1 MPWLLPREI
10 APLHQ
15 KALDRYLGSLTERL
29 SDPNVDR
36 NALVREELARL
47 LYGRPYEEL
56 LEANPLAAM
65 GLDPEGITFEAE
77 YYAATDLEKF
87 RRVKPLL
94 WFWKVLDLTP
104 LGQSVH
110 SGVAI
115 RRALA
120 PFIFKRVGKNPKF
133 FQNVEFS
140 VGYNLELGDD
150 VVVHRYV
157 FLDDIGGIK
166 IGDRTSLSDYVNV
179 YSHTHH
185 VLASPDVTLKETIIG
200 SGVRITYH
208 ATVLAGVRIGDDAMV
223 GTGAV
228 VTKDIPPTPSPWA
241 SPRGP
246 CATRSATTAP
256 TAARGSPIPRTL
268 FPSFPTARGTPTTP
282 ISCPRAS
289 EQGRRALDGV
299 GLFG

>member
-228 VTKDIPPTPSPWA
+228 VPKHIPPHAIALGIPARPVRYKVRHDCPYCRKGEPHPSDLVPKL
-241 SPRGP
+241 PDRKGNP
-246 CATRSATTAP
+246 DYPDFLPPGFGTREA
-256 TAARGSPIPRTL
+256 GS
-268 FPSFPTARGTPTTP
+268 
-282 ISCPRAS
+282 
-289 EQGRRALDGV
+289 
-299 GLFG
+299 

>member
-208 ATVLAGVRIGDDAMV
+208 ATVLAGVRIGADAMV
-223 GTGAV
+223 ATGAV
-228 VTKDIPPTPSPWA
+228 GTKDIPPHAIALGIPARPVRYKVRHDCPYCRKGEPHPSDLVPKL
-241 SPRGP
+241 PDRKGNP
-246 CATRSATTAP
+246 DYPDFLPPGFGTREA
-256 TAARGSPIPRTL
+256 GS
-268 FPSFPTARGTPTTP
+268 
-282 ISCPRAS
+282 
-289 EQGRRALDGV
+289 
-299 GLFG
+299 

>member
-1 MPWLLPREI
+1 MPWLLPRGI
-10 APLHQ
+10 APRHQ
-15 KALDRYLGSLTERL
+15 ESLDRFLGRLTERL
-29 SDPNVDR
+29 SDPHLDR
-36 NALVREELARL
+36 NALVREELAQL
-47 LYGRPYEEL
+47 LYGKPYEEL
-56 LEANPLAAM
+56 LEVNPLAAM
-65 GLDPEGITFEAE
+65 ALDPEGITFEAE
-77 YYAATDLEKF
+77 YYAATDPEKF
-87 RRVKPLL
+87 ARVKPLL

-120 PFIFKRVGKNPKF
+120 PFIFKRVGRNPKF

-200 SGVRITYH
+200 SGVRIAYH
-208 ATVLAGVRIGDDAMV
+208 ATVLAGVRIGDDALV
-223 GTGAV
+223 GAGAV
-228 VTKDIPPTPSPWA
+228 VTRDIPPHAIALGIPAGPVRFKVRHDCPYCRRGEPHPSDLIPKL
-241 SPRGP
+241 PDRKGNP
-246 CATRSATTAP
+246 DYPDFLPPGFGTREA
-256 TAARGSPIPRTL
+256 
-268 FPSFPTARGTPTTP
+268 
-282 ISCPRAS
+282 
-289 EQGRRALDGV
+289 
-299 GLFG
+299 

>member
-208 ATVLAGVRIGDDAMV
+208 ATVLG
-223 GTGAV
+223 GAHRGRRHGGHGGRRHQGH
-228 VTKDIPPTPSPWA
+228 PPPRHRPGHPREARALQGPPRLPLLPQGGAPSL
-241 SPRGP
+241 GP
-246 CATRSATTAP
+246 CSQASRPQGEPRLPRFPAP
-256 TAARGSPIPRTL
+256 
-268 FPSFPTARGTPTTP
+268 
-282 ISCPRAS
+282 
-289 EQGRRALDGV
+289 
-299 GLFG
+299 GLRNKGGGLLTGWGFFG

>member
-15 KALDRYLGSLTERL
+15 KALDRYLGSLTEKL
-29 SDPNVDR
+29 SDPSMDR

-56 LEANPLAAM
+56 LEVNPLAAM

-166 IGDRTSLSDYVNV
+166 IGDGTSLSDYVNV

-185 VLASPDVTLKETIIG
+185 ILASPDVTLKETIIG

-208 ATVLAGVRIGDDAMV
+208 ATVLAGVRIGDDVMV
-223 GTGAV
+223 GTGAI
-228 VTKDIPPTPSPWA
+228 VTKDIPPHAIALGIPARPVRYKVRHDCPYCRKGEPHPSDLVPKL
-241 SPRGP
+241 PDRKGNP
-246 CATRSATTAP
+246 DYPDFLPPGFGTREA
-256 TAARGSPIPRTL
+256 GS
-268 FPSFPTARGTPTTP
+268 
-282 ISCPRAS
+282 
-289 EQGRRALDGV
+289 
-299 GLFG
+299 

>member
-1 MPWLLPREI
+1 MPWLIPRDVS
-10 APLHQ
+10 PPHQ
-15 KALDRYLGSLTERL
+15 ETLDRYLGRLQEAL
-29 SDPNVDR
+29 SDPGLDR
-36 NALVREELARL
+36 NAFVREELART
-47 LYGRPYEEL
+47 LYGLPYEEL
-56 LEANPLAAM
+56 MERNLLAAM

-87 RRVKPLL
+87 RKVKPLL

-115 RRALA
+115 RRVLA
-120 PFIFKRVGKNPKF
+120 PFIFKRVGRNPKF

-157 FLDDIGGIK
+157 LLDDIGGIV

-185 VLASPDVTLKETIIG
+185 VLASPDVTLKQTIIG

-228 VTKDIPPTPSPWA
+228 VTKDIPPHAIALGIPARPVRHKVRPDCPYCRRSEPHPSDLIPKL
-241 SPRGP
+241 PDRKGNP
-246 CATRSATTAP
+246 DYPDFLPPGFGTREA
-256 TAARGSPIPRTL
+256 
-268 FPSFPTARGTPTTP
+268 
-282 ISCPRAS
+282 
-289 EQGRRALDGV
+289 
-299 GLFG
+299 

>member
-15 KALDRYLGSLTERL
+15 KALDRYLGSLTEKL
-29 SDPNVDR
+29 SDPSMDR

-56 LEANPLAAM
+56 LEVNPLAAM

-166 IGDRTSLSDYVNV
+166 IGDGTSLSDYVNV

-185 VLASPDVTLKETIIG
+185 ILASPDVTLKETIIG

-223 GTGAV
+223 GTGAI
-228 VTKDIPPTPSPWA
+228 VTKDIPPHAIALGIPARPVRYKVRHDCPYCRKGEPHPSDLVPKL
-241 SPRGP
+241 PDRKGNP
-246 CATRSATTAP
+246 DYPDFLPPGFGTREA
-256 TAARGSPIPRTL
+256 GS
-268 FPSFPTARGTPTTP
+268 
-282 ISCPRAS
+282 
-289 EQGRRALDGV
+289 
-299 GLFG
+299 

>member
-223 GTGAV
+223 GTG
-228 VTKDIPPTPSPWA
+228 PS
-241 SPRGP
+241 SPRTSPHAIALGIP
-246 CATRSATTAP
+246 ARPVRYKVRHDCPYCRKGEPHPSDLVPKLPDRKGNPDYPDFLPPGFGTREA
-256 TAARGSPIPRTL
+256 GS
-268 FPSFPTARGTPTTP
+268 
-282 ISCPRAS
+282 
-289 EQGRRALDGV
+289 
-299 GLFG
+299 